1 MRFPMDRPVK
11 VVMLGAGGTGGYVAP
26 YLFRLLHMLDR
37 PARFIICDGDLVE
50 AKNLD
55 RQNFVEA
62 DLGEN
67 KARVLSERYSAVLG
81 METEYVPNFIETLP
95 ELMTL
100 IEPGEWETDG
110 YPRRKVREMVLLLG
124 CVDNNR
130 TRQLCHEAFKK
141 SLDLIYIDS
150 GNGSYTGQVVCGV
163 RKNGRTVRKPIGGV
177 HPEMLKITDRF
188 PSEVSCAEAAQADPQ
203 SIVANVTAATA
214 TELQE
219 LDKKARDTFDAFK
232 EEDLRKWAEDAV
244 ELERRC
250 AEQSETGS
258 QAAESLRS
266 EIQNL
271 TAELEYGNL
280 TQAEYDRLR
289 ECREQCRELE
299 SKLSALNEMAS
310 AQTPDFDR
318 EIREAQEGI
327 GEIKRTMT
335 NVISYV
341 SKRAE
346 LTFSQ
351 LKMNR
356 VEISLYDVVKST
368 GEVKDT
374 FKFIYSGRRYD
385 RLSLSEKIRAGM
397 EVSELIKRLTGR
409 NYPVFVD
416 NMESVD
422 DLANVRPTGQIIMA
436 KCVSNAPLQ
445 VRPIKPIVFAEQ
457 RAA

>member
-1 MRFPMDRPVK
+1 MVGSGQRPQTCPCEGGKETQLSRVSFGGVVMRFPMDRPVK

-163 RKNGRTVRKPIGGV
+163 RKNGRTVRRPIGGV
-177 HPEMLKITDRF
+177 HPEMLKVIDRF
-188 PSEVSCAEAAQADPQ
+188 PSELSCAEAAQADPQ

-214 TELQE
+214 VLTMVYNILTHGENIALQTDFSTRTIRMQTVLE
-219 LDKKARDTFDAFK
+219 KQPR
-232 EEDLRKWAEDAV
+232 RKVA
-244 ELERRC
+244 
-250 AEQSETGS
+250 
-258 QAAESLRS
+258 
-266 EIQNL
+266 
-271 TAELEYGNL
+271 
-280 TQAEYDRLR
+280 
-289 ECREQCRELE
+289 
-299 SKLSALNEMAS
+299 
-310 AQTPDFDR
+310 
-318 EIREAQEGI
+318 
-327 GEIKRTMT
+327 
-335 NVISYV
+335 
-341 SKRAE
+341 
-346 LTFSQ
+346 
-351 LKMNR
+351 
-356 VEISLYDVVKST
+356 
-368 GEVKDT
+368 
-374 FKFIYSGRRYD
+374 
-385 RLSLSEKIRAGM
+385 
-397 EVSELIKRLTGR
+397 
-409 NYPVFVD
+409 
-416 NMESVD
+416 
-422 DLANVRPTGQIIMA
+422 
-436 KCVSNAPLQ
+436 
-445 VRPIKPIVFAEQ
+445 
-457 RAA
+457 

>member
-214 TELQE
+214 ILTMVYNILTHGENLALQTDFSTRTIRMQTYWKNSRGGKQHE
-219 LDKKARDTFDAFK
+219 KSDSRCPGLCGRHEQGQQGL
-232 EEDLRKWAEDAV
+232 EEESAPHSGGDRGLHSAWAVYAD
-244 ELERRC
+244 
-250 AEQSETGS
+250 S
-258 QAAESLRS
+258 
-266 EIQNL
+266 
-271 TAELEYGNL
+271 
-280 TQAEYDRLR
+280 DR
-289 ECREQCRELE
+289 
-299 SKLSALNEMAS
+299 
-310 AQTPDFDR
+310 P
-318 EIREAQEGI
+318 
-327 GEIKRTMT
+327 
-335 NVISYV
+335 
-341 SKRAE
+341 
-346 LTFSQ
+346 
-351 LKMNR
+351 
-356 VEISLYDVVKST
+356 
-368 GEVKDT
+368 
-374 FKFIYSGRRYD
+374 
-385 RLSLSEKIRAGM
+385 
-397 EVSELIKRLTGR
+397 
-409 NYPVFVD
+409 
-416 NMESVD
+416 
-422 DLANVRPTGQIIMA
+422 
-436 KCVSNAPLQ
+436 
-445 VRPIKPIVFAEQ
+445 
-457 RAA
+457 

>member
-163 RKNGRTVRKPIGGV
+163 RKNGRTVRKPRGKQHEKSDSRCPGLCGRHEQGQQGLEEESAPHSGG
-177 HPEMLKITDRF
+177 DRGLH
-188 PSEVSCAEAAQADPQ
+188 SAWAVYAD
-203 SIVANVTAATA
+203 S
-214 TELQE
+214 
-219 LDKKARDTFDAFK
+219 
-232 EEDLRKWAEDAV
+232 
-244 ELERRC
+244 
-250 AEQSETGS
+250 
-258 QAAESLRS
+258 
-266 EIQNL
+266 
-271 TAELEYGNL
+271 
-280 TQAEYDRLR
+280 DR
-289 ECREQCRELE
+289 
-299 SKLSALNEMAS
+299 
-310 AQTPDFDR
+310 P
-318 EIREAQEGI
+318 
-327 GEIKRTMT
+327 
-335 NVISYV
+335 
-341 SKRAE
+341 
-346 LTFSQ
+346 
-351 LKMNR
+351 
-356 VEISLYDVVKST
+356 
-368 GEVKDT
+368 
-374 FKFIYSGRRYD
+374 
-385 RLSLSEKIRAGM
+385 
-397 EVSELIKRLTGR
+397 
-409 NYPVFVD
+409 
-416 NMESVD
+416 
-422 DLANVRPTGQIIMA
+422 
-436 KCVSNAPLQ
+436 
-445 VRPIKPIVFAEQ
+445 
-457 RAA
+457 

>member
-1 MRFPMDRPVK
+1 MAGAGQYPQDPAEKREEAQPSRVSFGGVVMKFPMDCPVK

-95 ELMTL
+95 ELMPL
-100 IEPGEWETDG
+100 IEPGEWETDD

-141 SLDLIYIDS
+141 SIDLIYIDS

-163 RKNGRTVRKPIGGV
+163 RKNGRTVRRPIGGV

-214 TELQE
+214 VLTMVYNILTHGENLALQTDFSTRTIRMQTVLE
-219 LDKKARDTFDAFK
+219 KQPRRKAA
-232 EEDLRKWAEDAV
+232 
-244 ELERRC
+244 
-250 AEQSETGS
+250 
-258 QAAESLRS
+258 
-266 EIQNL
+266 
-271 TAELEYGNL
+271 
-280 TQAEYDRLR
+280 
-289 ECREQCRELE
+289 
-299 SKLSALNEMAS
+299 
-310 AQTPDFDR
+310 
-318 EIREAQEGI
+318 
-327 GEIKRTMT
+327 
-335 NVISYV
+335 
-341 SKRAE
+341 
-346 LTFSQ
+346 
-351 LKMNR
+351 
-356 VEISLYDVVKST
+356 
-368 GEVKDT
+368 
-374 FKFIYSGRRYD
+374 
-385 RLSLSEKIRAGM
+385 
-397 EVSELIKRLTGR
+397 
-409 NYPVFVD
+409 
-416 NMESVD
+416 
-422 DLANVRPTGQIIMA
+422 
-436 KCVSNAPLQ
+436 
-445 VRPIKPIVFAEQ
+445 
-457 RAA
+457 

>member
-81 METEYVPNFIETLP
+81 METEYVPNFIETLS

-150 GNGSYTGQVVCGV
+150 VNGSYTGQVVCGV

-214 TELQE
+214 ILTMVYNILTHGENLALQTDFSTRTIRMQTVLE
-219 LDKKARDTFDAFK
+219 KQPRRKAA
-232 EEDLRKWAEDAV
+232 
-244 ELERRC
+244 
-250 AEQSETGS
+250 
-258 QAAESLRS
+258 
-266 EIQNL
+266 
-271 TAELEYGNL
+271 
-280 TQAEYDRLR
+280 
-289 ECREQCRELE
+289 
-299 SKLSALNEMAS
+299 
-310 AQTPDFDR
+310 
-318 EIREAQEGI
+318 
-327 GEIKRTMT
+327 
-335 NVISYV
+335 
-341 SKRAE
+341 
-346 LTFSQ
+346 
-351 LKMNR
+351 
-356 VEISLYDVVKST
+356 
-368 GEVKDT
+368 
-374 FKFIYSGRRYD
+374 
-385 RLSLSEKIRAGM
+385 
-397 EVSELIKRLTGR
+397 
-409 NYPVFVD
+409 
-416 NMESVD
+416 
-422 DLANVRPTGQIIMA
+422 
-436 KCVSNAPLQ
+436 
-445 VRPIKPIVFAEQ
+445 
-457 RAA
+457 